1 VLLDQIRLPLGVQHA
16 QLPDLRAVIDR
27 IGRKVLLKLNR
38 IKL

>member
-1 VLLDQIRLPLGVQHA
+1 
-16 QLPDLRAVIDR
+16 LPDLRAVIDR